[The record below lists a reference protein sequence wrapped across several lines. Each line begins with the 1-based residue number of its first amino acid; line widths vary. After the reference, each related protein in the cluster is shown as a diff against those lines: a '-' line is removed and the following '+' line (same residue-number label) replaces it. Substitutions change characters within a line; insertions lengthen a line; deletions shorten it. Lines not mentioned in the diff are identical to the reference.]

1 MTTNLQNKTLIANW
15 VEEVRSHASV
25 EMARVERP
33 TGSMCSL
40 FHCMLEAIS
49 SSASA
54 QRQCAHL
61 EEGIRRP
68 DGTLSPALHQQG
80 HRGILSTGEG
90 QETTSTAKD
99 SYTPPQPCS
108 VRTLGQQRVGGWEN
122 AVHQTLL
129 CCRQEGGG
137 SQEAGVRGG
146 ESASARGTSSS
157 SSPP

>member
-1 MTTNLQNKTLIANW
+1 
-15 VEEVRSHASV
+15 
-25 EMARVERP
+25 
-33 TGSMCSL
+33 MCSPL
-40 FHCMLEAIS
+40 HCMLEAIS

-108 VRTLGQQRVGGWEN
+108 VRTLGQQRVGGG
-122 AVHQTLL
+122 
-129 CCRQEGGG
+129 EGGG
-137 SQEAGVRGG
+137 RGCCAPDLGSAVGKREEALRRQVYQVVSQQVHEELHPPPPPPDWSSTTRKDFSRGEPSHG
-146 ESASARGTSSS
+146 SACSV
-157 SSPP
+157 